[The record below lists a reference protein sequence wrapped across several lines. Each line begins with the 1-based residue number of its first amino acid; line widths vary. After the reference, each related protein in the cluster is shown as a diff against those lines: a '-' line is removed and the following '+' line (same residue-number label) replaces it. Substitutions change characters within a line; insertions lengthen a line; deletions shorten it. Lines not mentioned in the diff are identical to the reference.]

1 MIKGQDDKLR
11 QLFSQQLQ
19 IINEIKLSLD
29 CDLYVCF
36 EEEEEGLKLK
46 RKLVKLQTIKTQLI
60 KMFASLI
67 GEF

>member
-19 IINEIKLSLD
+19 IINEIKLNLD
-29 CDLYVCF
+29 SDLYVFF
-36 EEEEEGLKLK
+36 EGEKEA
-46 RKLVKLQTIKTQLI
+46 RKMENKIAKLQKMKIQLI
-60 KMFASLI
+60 KIFASLI

>member
-1 MIKGQDDKLR
+1 MKKGQDNELIN
-11 QLFSQQLQ
+11 LFSEQLKL
-19 IINEIKLSLD
+19 INDIQLNLD

-46 RKLVKLQTIKTQLI
+46 RKLVKLQKMKVQLI